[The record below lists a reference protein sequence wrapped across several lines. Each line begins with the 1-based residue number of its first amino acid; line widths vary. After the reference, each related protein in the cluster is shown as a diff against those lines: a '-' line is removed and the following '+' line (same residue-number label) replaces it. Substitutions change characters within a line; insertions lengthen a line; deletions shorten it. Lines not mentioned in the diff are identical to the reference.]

1 VTVRGR
7 NAIADGVAAG
17 VLAAVGSGAP
27 STLHALLVR
36 ASPLEATL
44 AAGTL
49 LLRRETR
56 PLPLV
61 LAAVPAHLG
70 ISLSSGVVMALT
82 LPRRW
87 TVAAG
92 GLSGLA
98 IAMLDLGIFAA
109 RFPRI
114 RALPLWPQVAD
125 HLAYGVIVGVV
136 VARLRAARGEL
147 EAGAS
152 VGERERAGSR
162 RALTTWNSP
171 CARSSRC
178 AALSR

>member
-1 VTVRGR
+1 MTLPGF
-7 NAIADGVAAG
+7 NAIADGVVAG
-17 VLAAVGSGAP
+17 ALAAVGSGAP

-49 LLRRETR
+49 LLRHETR

-61 LAAVPAHLG
+61 LAAIPAHLG
-70 ISLSSGVVMALT
+70 ISLSWGVVMALT

-92 GLSGLA
+92 GLTGLA
-98 IAMLDLGIFAA
+98 IAALDLGVFAA
-109 RFPRI
+109 HFPRI

-125 HLAYGVIVGVV
+125 HLAYGLIVGVA
-136 VARLRAARGEL
+136 VARRRAARGEPH
-147 EAGAS
+147 AGAAQAPWPAS
-152 VGERERAGSR
+152 MR
-162 RALTTWNSP
+162 RARWKVNCP
-171 CARSSRC
+171 
-178 AALSR
+178 

>member
-1 VTVRGR
+1 VGVTVRGR
-7 NAIADGVAAG
+7 TAIADGVAAG
-17 VLAAVGSGAP
+17 ALAAVGSGAP

-49 LLRRETR
+49 LLRHETR

-70 ISLSSGVVMALT
+70 ISLSWGVVMALT

-98 IAMLDLGIFAA
+98 IAALDLGVFAA
-109 RFPRI
+109 GFPRI

-125 HLAYGVIVGVV
+125 HLAYGVIVGVA
-136 VARLRAARGEL
+136 VARRRAARGEL
-147 EAGAS
+147 DAGA
-152 VGERERAGSR
+152 
-162 RALTTWNSP
+162 
-171 CARSSRC
+171 
-178 AALSR
+178 